1 MAILRELRTSYSPQ
15 VRCLNRFGGS
25 RTPFHPSQLQAL
37 AAHFLPEHCFA
48 KVENSSTPSFLSL
61 TALTAR
67 EVRGQRSASIT
78 VSCNVPLLWDL
89 PNSSASGCAHE
100 TPGGAAALGVGFIL
114 GAAPL
119 LCRGLSSAPCS
130 CAGSDLLGAAPML
143 MVNSWEPAIP
153 VPPLLQHFQH
163 HQWGKGESQQLCSA
177 VTLISC
183 SVRAGRGRGTPGC
196 EGCSASPHSRVPIAN
211 SQQLSGSCC
220 TEVPKPR
227 WVPVLGAGWGR
238 RAVAF

>member
-1 MAILRELRTSYSPQ
+1 MAILRERRTSYSPQ

-100 TPGGAAALGVGFIL
+100 TPGGAAALGLGFIL

-130 CAGSDLLGAAPML
+130 CAGSDLLGA
-143 MVNSWEPAIP
+143 EPKCCSTGRAC
-153 VPPLLQHFQH
+153 LQACQ
-163 HQWGKGESQQLCSA
+163 QSAGSQQHPTEGYKHSCQ
-177 VTLISC
+177 LISN
-183 SVRAGRGRGTPGC
+183 GIKQEKG
-196 EGCSASPHSRVPIAN
+196 H
-211 SQQLSGSCC
+211 
-220 TEVPKPR
+220 
-227 WVPVLGAGWGR
+227 
-238 RAVAF
+238 